1 MSVAVLDA
9 FKWFAN
15 VGLLVEASVKKT
27 PLRGPNR
34 ASLAAATPIVPVD
47 KISTGSFWNI
57 AEAFAAMLYSDK
69 PWLSLF

>member
-27 PLRGPNR
+27 PLSAPNKT
-34 ASLAAATPIVPVD
+34 SPAAATPIVPVATFLLGRFG
-47 KISTGSFWNI
+47 IS
-57 AEAFAAMLYSDK
+57 L
-69 PWLSLF
+69 